1 MADTTPEDLRLHGDR
16 LVPPGAL
23 DFAVNVHGDGPA
35 PHVLAAVTAALQHA
49 HRYPDERPAVAAVAG
64 RHGCDVTE
72 VAVTA
77 GAADAFLLLAR
88 SLTPRHAVVV
98 HPSFTLPEQALRQ
111 AGVVPQRVLR
121 RPEHGWHLDPDA
133 IPDTADLVVV
143 GNPNNPTG
151 TLDAPERIA
160 ALCRPGRV
168 VVVDEAFM
176 DVVADPAASVAGRR
190 DLPGLV
196 VVRSVTKLWGLAG
209 LRAGYVLGPHDL
221 IARLAFVLVRVPRGP
236 EAHRRLLAAGI
247 AVRPSTFPG
256 LSRDHLR
263 VAVRPPAVAGRLI
276 AALTAILSPHERIGS
291 TPA

>member
-64 RHGCDVTE
+64 RHGRDVTE

-77 GAADAFLLLAR
+77 GAADAA
-88 SLTPRHAVVV
+88 
-98 HPSFTLPEQALRQ
+98 
-111 AGVVPQRVLR
+111 
-121 RPEHGWHLDPDA
+121 DA
-133 IPDTADLVVV
+133 FQ
-143 GNPNNPTG
+143 
-151 TLDAPERIA
+151 
-160 ALCRPGRV
+160 
-168 VVVDEAFM
+168 AFM

-209 LRAGYVLGPHDL
+209 LRAGYVLGPPDL
-221 IARLAFVLVRVPRGP
+221 IARLDAARQPWSVGVDALGALVVCADDEAYRRRVAATVASWRADLVSALEAIPGVTVWDSAANFVLVRVRRGP